1 MVARIRGVHLDCTE
15 AQLEEKMRGFLDEGR
30 RESGPGWSCRVALEK
45 NALGLCETGNALVA
59 LERGGDGEGSG
70 SPDEVAT
77 WLGDR
82 MEAAAET
89 EGFFRGLECSG
100 AVDEE
105 VFAGLVSVSQG
116 RVEGDLLGGANL
128 DQHRKALEEMEE
140 EFRVFENNSY

>member
-1 MVARIRGVHLDCTE
+1 MDCTE
-15 AQLEEKMRGFLDEGR
+15 GKLEEKIRVLLDEGR

-59 LERGGDGEGSG
+59 MEREGDREGNR
-70 SPDEVAT
+70 SPDQVAL

-100 AVDEE
+100 AVEE
-105 VFAGLVSVSQG
+105 AAFAGLVSQG
-116 RVEGDLLGGANL
+116 RLEGRLCEANL

>member
-1 MVARIRGVHLDCTE
+1 MDCTE
-15 AQLEEKMRGFLDEGR
+15 AKLEEKMRGLLDEGR
-30 RESGPGWSCRVALEK
+30 RESGPCWSCRVALEK

-59 LERGGDGEGSG
+59 LERRGDGEGSG

-105 VFAGLVSVSQG
+105 AFACLVSQG
-116 RVEGDLLGGANL
+116 RVEGGPLGGANL
-128 DQHRKALEEMEE
+128 DQRRKALEEMEE

>member
-1 MVARIRGVHLDCTE
+1 MGA
-15 AQLEEKMRGFLDEGR
+15 
-30 RESGPGWSCRVALEK
+30 
-45 NALGLCETGNALVA
+45 
-59 LERGGDGEGSG
+59 GDGEGSG

-105 VFAGLVSVSQG
+105 AFAGLVSQG
-116 RVEGDLLGGANL
+116 RVEGGPLGGANL
-128 DQHRKALEEMEE
+128 DQRRKALEEMEE